1 MAVSKANTRTMVT
14 VSMDLKKELDLKAE
28 RDGDNLNT
36 VIVKAVYEYLKKDPL
51 VEKIVLKDTK
61 HKLERIENL
70 KQPSNQEP

>member
-51 VEKIVLKDTK
+51 VEKTVLKDTK
-61 HKLERIENL
+61 HKLERIEYL
-70 KQPSNQEP
+70 KLKKAQL

>member
-51 VEKIVLKDTK
+51 VEKTVLKDTK
-61 HKLERIENL
+61 HKLERIEYL
-70 KQPSNQEP
+70 KLKKTQL

>member
-51 VEKIVLKDTK
+51 VEKTVLKDTK
-61 HKLERIENL
+61 YKLERIEYL
-70 KQPSNQEP
+70 KLKKEQL

>member
-51 VEKIVLKDTK
+51 VEKTVLKDTK
-61 HKLERIENL
+61 YKLERIEYIKL
-70 KQPSNQEP
+70 KKEQL

>member
-36 VIVKAVYEYLKKDPL
+36 VIVKAVYEYLKKIL
-51 VEKIVLKDTK
+51 
-61 HKLERIENL
+61 
-70 KQPSNQEP
+70 

>member
-14 VSMDLKKELDLKAE
+14 VSRDLKNELDLKAE

-51 VEKIVLKDTK
+51 VEKTVLKDTK
-61 HKLERIENL
+61 HKLERIEYL
-70 KQPSNQEP
+70 KLKKEQL

>member
-1 MAVSKANTRTMVT
+1 MVVSKVNTRTMVT

-51 VEKIVLKDTK
+51 VEKTVLKDTK
-61 HKLERIENL
+61 HKLERIEYL
-70 KQPSNQEP
+70 KLKKEQL